1 MDSRSFRRRVLLVA
15 PQPFYEDRGTPIAV
29 SHVVTSL
36 SQLGWHVDVLTY
48 SVGED
53 LHLPRVRIFRFGGW
67 LGFKAIPIGLSL
79 KKVLLDFFLPGAIVR
94 RLWAEKYDC
103 IHAVEEAV
111 YPSLLLGRLF
121 KVPVIYDMQSSIA
134 EQLSLHPIVGF
145 FRPGRLV
152 GWLEKK
158 AYTRADSVVCS
169 AGLAQKFLTEP
180 RATVACEWVFPGR
193 YRERTETDA
202 ARIRQE
208 LGIPKKHKVIAY
220 AGNFERN
227 QGISLLIE
235 AVPMILQRYSAMTLI
250 MIGASTNELRKL
262 NTTYVGLISTGHL
275 ILLPRLTRLR
285 VREYLCIAEVAVSPR
300 IDGCNMP
307 LKVFDYL
314 AAGLPVVATDITAHQ
329 SLAGKGLE
337 LVSPTSQGVADGI
350 ASVLENPRAAKS
362 LRRQARRVAETE
374 LGWSRF
380 CDQVI
385 KIYEPVLTTPE
396 ETLVGKPQPLTNIDR
411 RQSGEHAK

>member
-1 MDSRSFRRRVLLVA
+1 
-15 PQPFYEDRGTPIAV
+15 
-29 SHVVTSL
+29 
-36 SQLGWHVDVLTY
+36 
-48 SVGED
+48 
-53 LHLPRVRIFRFGGW
+53 
-67 LGFKAIPIGLSL
+67 
-79 KKVLLDFFLPGAIVR
+79 
-94 RLWAEKYDC
+94 
-103 IHAVEEAV
+103 
-111 YPSLLLGRLF
+111 
-121 KVPVIYDMQSSIA
+121 
-134 EQLSLHPIVGF
+134 
-145 FRPGRLV
+145 
-152 GWLEKK
+152 LEKK

-193 YRERTETDA
+193 YKERAETDA

-208 LGIPKKHKVIAY
+208 LGIPKSHKVIAY

-235 AVPMILQRYSAMTLI
+235 AVPMILQRYSEMTLL
-250 MIGASTNELRKL
+250 MIGASTRELRKL

-314 AAGLPVVATDITAHQ
+314 AAGLPVVATNITAHQ

-396 ETLVGKPQPLTNIDR
+396 ETLVGKPQPLTNFDR